1 MPEEEK
7 REELEE
13 YAVVIDYLPTGKSF
27 SVNPEPI
34 AQLIGESRFTLLEVV
49 PKQGAQLKVG
59 DRVYIGKG
67 ERDKISLIKSRLA
80 YEDLT
85 EGSKKELPIAITSII
100 KNNEKR
106 FVDIFNNSGP
116 LNIREHTLELFPGIG
131 KRHLNAILQA
141 RNEKKFESFSDIA
154 NRVKL
159 LQDPIKLI
167 VERVLIELKGE
178 SRFYLLTRPYSK
190 PRY

>member
-1 MPEEEK
+1 MSEEEK

-13 YAVVIDYLPTGKSF
+13 YAIVIDYLPTGKSF

-34 AQLIGESRFTLLEVV
+34 AQLIGENKFTLLEVV

-85 EGSKKELPIAITSII
+85 EGAKNELPIAITAII
-100 KNNEKR
+100 KSNEKK
-106 FVDIFNNSGP
+106 FIDIFNNSGP

-131 KRHLNAILQA
+131 KRHLKAILQA
-141 RNEKKFESFSDIA
+141 REEKKFESFSDIV

-159 LQDPIKLI
+159 LQDPVKLI

-178 SRFYLLTRPYSK
+178 SRFYMLTRPYSK
-190 PRY
+190 QRY